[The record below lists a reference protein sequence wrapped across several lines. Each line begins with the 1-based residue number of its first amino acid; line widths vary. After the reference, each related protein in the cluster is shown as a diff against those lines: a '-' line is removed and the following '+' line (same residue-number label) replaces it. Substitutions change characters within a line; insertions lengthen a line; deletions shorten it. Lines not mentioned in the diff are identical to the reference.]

1 MEDFGKVSV
10 IMPAYNSGKFIGHAI
25 DSVIAQ
31 TYSNWEL
38 LIVDDASTDD
48 TSEIIRQ
55 KQAYDE
61 IIQFFQH
68 ETNLGTQY
76 ARNKAIE
83 YASGRFIAFLDADD
97 LWMPEKLEIQLK
109 TMEKEQVAGC
119 FSSYDLINEDGNE
132 IGRKI
137 KALPQLYFQKLLKAN
152 YVGNLTGIYDTKKL
166 GKIYCPDIAKRQ
178 DWALWLE
185 VIKKGGP
192 LTGIQQSL
200 AKYRLRKDSISNN
213 KLEMLR
219 YNFRVYHQV
228 LGFGYLHSYWR
239 MLIFLKEQFIVKSQ
253 QEISNGPRK

>member
-10 IMPAYNSGKFIGHAI
+10 IMPAYNSGKFIGQAI
-25 DSVIAQ
+25 DSVVAQ

-38 LIVDDASTDD
+38 LIVDDSSTDD

-55 KQAYDE
+55 RQAYDE
-61 IIQFFQH
+61 RIQFFQH

-83 YASGRFIAFLDADD
+83 KASGRFIAFLDADD
-97 LWMPEKLEIQLK
+97 LWLPEKLEIQLK
-109 TMEKEQVAGC
+109 IMQKEQIAGC
-119 FSSYDLINEDGNE
+119 FSSYELIDEDGNE

-137 KALPQLYFQKLLKAN
+137 NALPKLHFQKLLKAN

-192 LTGIQQSL
+192 LFGIQQNL
-200 AKYRLRKDSISNN
+200 AQYRVRKGSISNN
-213 KLEMLR
+213 KLEMLK

-228 LGFGYLHSYWR
+228 LSYSYLHSYWR
-239 MLIFLKEQFIVKSQ
+239 MLIFLNEQFFVKSK
-253 QEISNGPRK
+253 QEISSEPGR